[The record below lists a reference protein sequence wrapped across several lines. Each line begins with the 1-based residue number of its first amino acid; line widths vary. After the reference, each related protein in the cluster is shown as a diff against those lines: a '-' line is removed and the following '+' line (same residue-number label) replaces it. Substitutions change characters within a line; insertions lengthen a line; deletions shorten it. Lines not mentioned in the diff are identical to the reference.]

1 MIICDTLWSCSSIS
15 GYYYRILFPIA
26 KNVHLIREHINT
38 DIDRYIIEDMHDLA
52 IFIDQAI
59 VDAVYAE
66 RIVPDAPFIAKRKVG
81 VYIIAI

>member
-1 MIICDTLWSCSSIS
+1 M
-15 GYYYRILFPIA
+15 
-26 KNVHLIREHINT
+26 IREHINT
-38 DIDRYIIEDMHDLA
+38 DTDWCIIEDMHDFA

-66 RIVPDAPFIAKRKVG
+66 RIVPDAPFIAKRKDG